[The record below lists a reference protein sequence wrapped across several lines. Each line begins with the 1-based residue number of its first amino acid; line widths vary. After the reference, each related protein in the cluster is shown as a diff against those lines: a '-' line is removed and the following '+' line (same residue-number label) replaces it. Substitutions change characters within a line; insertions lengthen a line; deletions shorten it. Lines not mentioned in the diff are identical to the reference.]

1 MLQLFLSAM
10 PQHAEAA
17 AHGHGEVIDVM
28 DFLLSMTL
36 SSVQFWIV
44 LCCCFVFTPLLW
56 TKGYAITEWFNGR
69 KRARQW
75 NILIAALIVFCL
87 VGCLS
92 QPEQDQHYGGWFALP
107 VAALAVSLVV
117 LVVSMN
123 RMAREGKQDTLPP
136 NQRWQRSLL
145 LLTKF
150 MVSVWSFGWVLYF
163 IAMGLVHRPH
173 VGAELLIRSAVYAID
188 LFVMEYENLLL
199 DAIASHDILKGLI
212 VCTGFVATLCT
223 TVLLLGL
230 VMSRIIAHLHLR
242 HLKID
247 ERHNHL
253 YIFFGIND
261 ASRLLAGD
269 ILKHDR
275 AARII
280 YVENSLAAE
289 EKEGADD
296 GKTRVKSLFLIRRN
310 KFREVEDDRRKAL
323 AIANG
328 SVYTLDIGTGNVW
341 NMLGLQT
348 IGRMLSPEGSLGRL
362 GADAQLHVFFLSEE
376 TEKNMMSAAV
386 ITRDTTL
393 LEAAYSTTIYCHG
406 HRNGI
411 NCVLEVESLE
421 MHNSRLNVRV
431 LDSSSLALA
440 HLKSDVA
447 NHPISFVDVEPAG
460 REHAGCVTS
469 AFTSLIIGF
478 GETGQEATRF
488 LYEYGAFPSGDSSK
502 VRSRRSPFHCRAVD
516 RNMDQLKGSFRAS
529 SPGMSFDGEQQ
540 DVSIQFYQMDFMS
553 EAFYQEVLTD
563 DFLEQLNYVV
573 ISLGND
579 ELNMSVALLVLKHVF
594 QKRSSSRHFRIYV
607 RVRDKQDHMMPVA
620 QFYNK
625 WLTCDDRHEVLKVFG
640 YNTAIFTFGNV
651 VNNQYAAR
659 ARAYYDAY
667 ARIAEGESHATW
679 SERRR
684 SIIAKGAPVWTRL
697 QEILKKES
705 QDRSNALHALTKLRM
720 MELAGDEADD
730 YDALDEHLKD
740 ALALTE
746 HLRWA
751 ASLELMGYVYGPEK
765 DYKAKTHPC
774 IRPWEELPQDV
785 RKYDYLVVKTTMEMK
800 KGK

>member
-1 MLQLFLSAM
+1 MIPLLLSAL
-10 PQHAEAA
+10 PQHAAAA
-17 AHGHGEVIDVM
+17 AHGHGEAIDVV

-36 SSVQFWIV
+36 SSGLFWAV
-44 LCCCFVFTPLLW
+44 LGCCFVLAPLLW
-56 TKGYAITEWFNGR
+56 TQGYALTEWLNGR
-69 KRARQW
+69 KHTGRWAVVGG
-75 NILIAALIVFCL
+75 ALVLFFL

-92 QPEQDQHYGGWFALP
+92 QPEHEQHYGGWFALP
-107 VAALAVSLVV
+107 VAVMAISLTVLAVSIKRTADATD
-117 LVVSMN
+117 SS
-123 RMAREGKQDTLPP
+123 TLPP

-150 MVSVWSFGWVLYF
+150 MVTVWCFGWVLYF

-223 TVLLLGL
+223 TILLLGL

-247 ERHNHL
+247 QRHGHL

-261 ASRLLAGD
+261 ASRLLVAD
-269 ILKHDR
+269 ILKHDP

-328 SVYTLDIGTGNVW
+328 SVHTLNIGTGDVW

-362 GADAQLHVFFLSEE
+362 GKEAQLHVFFLSEE

-386 ITRDTTL
+386 LTKDTTL
-393 LEAAYSTTIYCHG
+393 LQAPYSTTIYCHG

-421 MHNSRLNVRV
+421 ASNTNISVRV
-431 LDSSSLALA
+431 LDSSSLALE
-440 HLKSDVA
+440 HLKSDVE
-447 NHPISFVDVEPAG
+447 NHPVSFVDVAPSGQEKAG
-460 REHAGCVTS
+460 TVAS

-488 LYEYGAFPSGDSSK
+488 LYEFGAFPAEGSSAQH
-502 VRSRRSPFHCRAVD
+502 SRRSAFHCRVVD
-516 RNMDQLKGSFRAS
+516 SRMGQLEGSFRAS
-529 SPGMSFDGEQQ
+529 APGMSFDGQQQ
-540 DVSIQFYQMDFMS
+540 DVSISFHQTDFGS
-553 EAFYQEVLTD
+553 EAFYKEVLTD

-573 ISLGND
+573 VSLGND
-579 ELNMSVALLVLKHVF
+579 ERNMSVALQVLKHVF
-594 QKRSSSRHFRIYV
+594 QKRTNSRHFRIYV
-607 RVRDKQDHMMPVA
+607 RVREKEAHMKPVT
-620 QFYNK
+620 QFYNQ
-625 WLTCDDRHEVLKVFG
+625 WLTCHEGHEVLQVFG
-640 YNTAIFTFGNV
+640 YNTAIFTFSNV
-651 VNNQYAAR
+651 VSNQRAAR

-667 ARIAEGESHATW
+667 ARLADGEGHASW

-684 SIIAKGAPVWTRL
+684 SIIAKGAPIWPRL
-697 QEILKKES
+697 QEILQKES
-705 QDRSNALHALTKLRM
+705 QDRSNALHALTKLKM
-720 MELAGDEADD
+720 LELAGAPTAH
-730 YDALDEHLKD
+730 YDALEQPLKD

-751 ASLELMGYVYGPEK
+751 ASLELMGYTFGPEK
-765 DYKAKTHPC
+765 DYKLKTHPC
-774 IRPWEELPQDV
+774 IRPWEELSQEV
-785 RKYDYLVVKTTMEMK
+785 RQYDYLVVKTTLEMK
-800 KGK
+800 SEE